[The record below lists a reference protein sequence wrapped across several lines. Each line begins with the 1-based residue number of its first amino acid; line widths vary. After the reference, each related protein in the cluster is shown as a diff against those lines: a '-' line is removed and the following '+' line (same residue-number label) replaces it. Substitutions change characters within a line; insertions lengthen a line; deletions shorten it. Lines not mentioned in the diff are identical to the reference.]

1 MPSPL
6 LLSRIL
12 AGVMSLLLVL
22 LPPASAFAQDDSEVR
37 AYLLS
42 VDRLYED
49 LEYESAL
56 NQITRARA
64 VARTPGHLVALALYE
79 GVILADMNRWEASA
93 AAFKKALELQ
103 PEAKLPVKEV
113 SPKVAQHL
121 ERVRQSVKQELAAKQ
136 KPPEPPRP
144 APPPLDKPLKD
155 SKPEAVVSNP
165 LPAPK
170 PALPAVPSEP
180 SSTVTS
186 EAPQASSRSFMRP
199 QILGPAIGGGVLLV
213 LGGTSW
219 AMSRKELS
227 RLNGDHSA
235 LATPEDVQQASS
247 RGRTFQSVGVGLMGA
262 GVAGL
267 GFALGWYAFG
277 PPSNEAALSV
287 GTNGTSAFV
296 QGRWP

>member
-1 MPSPL
+1 MPGPL

-12 AGVMSLLLVL
+12 AGMMTLLLIL

-42 VDRLYED
+42 VERLYED

-64 VARTPGHLVALALYE
+64 VARAPGHLVALALYE
-79 GVILADMNRWEASA
+79 GVILADMSRWEESA
-93 AAFKKALELQ
+93 AAFRKALELQ
-103 PEAKLPVKEV
+103 PEAKLPLKEV

-121 ERVRQSVKQELAAKQ
+121 ERVRQSVKQELAARQ

-144 APPPLDKPLKD
+144 PPRPLDKPQDPKPGAVVIDLPPEP
-155 SKPEAVVSNP
+155 KPE
-165 LPAPK
+165 
-170 PALPAVPSEP
+170 PSR
-180 SSTVTS
+180 
-186 EAPQASSRSFMRP
+186 RSFMRP

-219 AMSRKELS
+219 AMSRGELS
-227 RLNGDHSA
+227 RLNGDHST

-277 PPSNEAALSV
+277 PPSDETALRV